1 MKHST
6 RTDST
11 RVVGRQEPS
20 HRFSENAATM
30 RPTGSLANSCR
41 AEVTMDVFDF
51 DAEAELFPSR
61 GKQSRRH
68 PVGYRRFAWQSHAQ
82 VAGCFSRLGIIVAA
96 GATATEF
103 DHARIGKKDQDDAV
117 LLGKAFSGCKRRGA
131 PSQRAI
137 KEPRKRDFIQF

>member
-1 MKHST
+1 MVPSANARRGTPRIVYEALYSYRLDPRGWATGT
-6 RTDST
+6 RRTVCED
-11 RVVGRQEPS
+11 
-20 HRFSENAATM
+20 AATM
-30 RPTGSLANSCR
+30 RPTGSLASSYR

-96 GATATEF
+96 GATATE
-103 DHARIGKKDQDDAV
+103 
-117 LLGKAFSGCKRRGA
+117 
-131 PSQRAI
+131 PRA
-137 KEPRKRDFIQF
+137 DW

>member
-41 AEVTMDVFDF
+41 AEVT
-51 DAEAELFPSR
+51 
-61 GKQSRRH
+61 
-68 PVGYRRFAWQSHAQ
+68 GYRRFAWQSHAQ

-137 KEPRKRDFIQF
+137 KEPRKRDFI